1 MADDMLKMSIVLVV
15 GIAIGYCS
23 SYILP
28 EERKPDYHDQILLF
42 DIAHIK
48 NSKTNLVLNIPIVR
62 IGSGIRWLVKNKD
75 RNSTK

>member
-1 MADDMLKMSIVLVV
+1 VV

-42 DIAHIK
+42 DIAHIE

-62 IGSGIRWLVKNKD
+62 IGSGIR
-75 RNSTK
+75 